1 MQRQPPPEMIERTS
15 LCLPNYSTGIVLHN
29 GDDGFFSSSRRIF
42 EKAQNDANERLCVLK
57 ARLREANTADF
68 WKLLLVGLTELVDSQ
83 MAFVCKRVLVDDQ
96 NSAIEMPPIGEPGSC
111 IMGEAFYYNDG
122 RGVTDFHRN
131 YSFQAYGAPC
141 GHMRH
146 DKVLLIPDRLN
157 EFITRNPNT
166 LPFPPEA
173 YMAVPLFAEG
183 KSIGHYGMMWTREG
197 VRRRQ
202 LSWAYIEMVM
212 HSLEDMVTERLVSGR
227 SFCLLNRP
235 SSQVDSADKS
245 ARPSRVIPHDAV
257 LASQSLKPYARS
269 LSHELRT
276 PMQGVVGMLDVMHA
290 TVRETTEAETSPHL
304 RKIFESLKEN
314 IEMLQ
319 GEWLRAISTRQERW
333 AEQCRRLNWLI

>member
-1 MQRQPPPEMIERTS
+1 
-15 LCLPNYSTGIVLHN
+15 
-29 GDDGFFSSSRRIF
+29 
-42 EKAQNDANERLCVLK
+42 
-57 ARLREANTADF
+57 
-68 WKLLLVGLTELVDSQ
+68 
-83 MAFVCKRVLVDDQ
+83 
-96 NSAIEMPPIGEPGSC
+96 
-111 IMGEAFYYNDG
+111 MGEAFYYNDG
-122 RGVTDFHRN
+122 RGLTDFHRN

-157 EFITRNPNT
+157 EFITRNPNK

-173 YMAVPLFAEG
+173 YLAVPLFAEG

-227 SFCLLNRP
+227 SFCVLNRP
-235 SSQVDSADKS
+235 LAQSDRSLASADKS

-290 TVRETTEAETSPHL
+290 TVRETAEAESSPHL
-304 RKIFESLKEN
+304 RRIFESLREN

-319 GEWLRAISTRQERW
+319 GEWLSRHFPTRQERW
-333 AEQCRRLNWLI
+333 PGRRRRLNCLFQIARGGPSRRRTM